1 MIALQLATSPYVCR
15 RHSVGLLLSE
25 KGKKEYDKIITDLT
39 ISAFVSL
46 AVFFVTSNPYLQLL
60 RMGIVA
66 LAFHRVIVVQNER
79 DNNLDSKEGFCC
91 CELTNGYIFLA
102 VSNAILAVSLL
113 GAFIYDFS
121 FIAGAYGFYY
131 CWGFITRDRN
141 YTNFL
146 TERNLLVQT

>member
-1 MIALQLATSPYVCR
+1 MTAIQQATAPYVCR
-15 RHSVGLLLSE
+15 RHSVGLVLSE
-25 KGKKEYDKIITDLT
+25 KGKKEYDKVILDLT

-46 AVFFVTSNPYLQLL
+46 AVYFITSNPYLQLI

-66 LAFHRVIVVQNER
+66 LAFHRIIIVQNER
-79 DNNLDSKEGFCC
+79 DNNLDPKEGFCC

-121 FIAGAYGFYY
+121 YIRSGAYGLYY
-131 CWGFITRDRN
+131 CWGFYSRDRN

-146 TERNLLVQT
+146 PERNLLV